1 MSSHLTLS
9 YLSTECTT
17 FFVHCMNYFQYG
29 EIRCL
34 TKDLGVLQTLQLLVA
49 KPLLSLESKC
59 KYIKRIDDSVKK
71 IKRRHVTSLKVHIS
85 CIPPCTCLLCS
96 EASTKMVVAARRSAA
111 VAWRLASVCCVA
123 STSAPASGGPSS
135 AAPPC
140 SVSWGHVTSSQENIK
155 EGPHK

>member
-140 SVSWGHVTSSQENIK
+140 SAVMGSRD
-155 EGPHK
+155 